1 MNKLAA
7 QLALD
12 PSAVREKVH
21 DAEKCDGNGKG
32 EDGGE
37 VEVQHI
43 NFLLD
48 YQLLVHQTLEVPE
61 NLIR

>member
-1 MNKLAA
+1 MDEFTAHF
-7 QLALD
+7 ALD
-12 PSAVREKVH
+12 PSAMSKEIH

-37 VEVQHI
+37 VGVQHI